1 MIRSAAA
8 SQRDWQSPSDG
19 LRTAAVGLL
28 RKFGRAMLAGGLSRV
43 LFSISRKITMN
54 RRELLPSFLAV
65 VCAGAIALNIVGITQ
80 ANGST
85 RDLTSFQ
92 DASYIYIATVRKDGN
107 QSRAARVWFIVTP
120 DNKILIDTNSDSW
133 KAKRIKR
140 GSPVLVWLG
149 STTGPAFIGK
159 AEIVEDKT
167 IQNTMIERIPEKYFL
182 ARIGFF
188 GPRRAKFDDG
198 QIVTIRISPVR
209 DLSDGFASSP
219 GTPAPKLDERT
230 SSP

>member
-1 MIRSAAA
+1 MNMRA
-8 SQRDWQSPSDG
+8 
-19 LRTAAVGLL
+19 LL
-28 RKFGRAMLAGGLSRV
+28 QGY
-43 LFSISRKITMN
+43 
-54 RRELLPSFLAV
+54 LAV
-65 VCAGAIALNIVGITQ
+65 AWTVVIASGTVGI
-80 ANGST
+80 AHAAGST
-85 RDLTSFQ
+85 RDLSAFQ

-149 STTGPAFIGK
+149 SATGPAFIGK
-159 AEIVEDKT
+159 AEIIQDKA
-167 IQNTMIERIPEKYFL
+167 IQDSMIEKIPEKYLL

-188 GPRRAKFDDG
+188 GPKRARFDDG

-209 DLSDGFASSP
+209 DLPDGFASAP
-219 GTPAPKLDERT
+219 GTPAPKLDEH
-230 SSP
+230 SSSQ